1 MATLQKHLTA
11 DIREHLAVVHIVM
24 EIYTGRRV
32 RTVERRGRICKHFY
46 FWQSLC
52 GLDNTILGEPLPLI
66 DRFAYMLL
74 DRLDRLSL
82 VQLFELFLLVYHLT
96 DLCLLYW
103 IDSSV
108 DINLAFNTFRHV
120 LKVFFHSSDR
130 HRIVVTLGHDAILS
144 KAMILSE
151 SYIAVI
157 KSGNTLAT
165 LLLSELLS
173 KLCFGRQSC
182 LLCFFN
188 LVLNG
193 LIASFHL

>member
-1 MATLQKHLTA
+1 
-11 DIREHLAVVHIVM
+11 
-24 EIYTGRRV
+24 
-32 RTVERRGRICKHFY
+32 
-46 FWQSLC
+46 
-52 GLDNTILGEPLPLI
+52 
-66 DRFAYMLL
+66 MLL

-82 VQLFELFLLVYHLT
+82 IQFLKLVLFVNHLADLSLL
-96 DLCLLYW
+96 DW

-120 LKVFFHSSDR
+120 LKVFFHSSDS

-173 KLCFGRQSC
+173 KLCFG
-182 LLCFFN
+182 
-188 LVLNG
+188 
-193 LIASFHL
+193 